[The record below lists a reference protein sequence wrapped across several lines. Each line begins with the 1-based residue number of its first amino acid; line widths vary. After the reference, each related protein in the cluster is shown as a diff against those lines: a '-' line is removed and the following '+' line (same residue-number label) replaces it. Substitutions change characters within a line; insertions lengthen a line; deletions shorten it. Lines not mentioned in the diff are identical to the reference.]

1 MLSGARVVAA
11 SLLIIININ
20 INLFI
25 NINIII
31 IFIDHR
37 HHYYGHWCYLR
48 PGSWQ
53 LGYSS
58 RQTGKGVLPQCSLST
73 QLPSQCFLST
83 SLGLHKTWQPIS
95 AYAFQINRALS
106 VSSSSSWL
114 CQAPWA
120 ETKQNDFGKAGVL
133 RCSEGKTDGLYFSE
147 PRLTRQNEK
156 ILIDYSAAGLLPLS
170 TVPSVQLLVL
180 AVKMIETNFKHN
192 QACKLLKELY
202 SGNLITIVVGDAHN

>member
-11 SLLIIININ
+11 SLLIIINIKINLIININ
-20 INLFI
+20 INLTI

-31 IFIDHR
+31 VFIDRH

-58 RQTGKGVLPQCSLST
+58 RQTGKDVLPQCSLST

-83 SLGLHKTWQPIS
+83 SLGLDKTWQPIGV
-95 AYAFQINRALS
+95 YAFQIKLALS
-106 VSSSSSWL
+106 VSSSWSWL

-120 ETKQNDFGKAGVL
+120 ETKQNDFGKAESSVAQREKLMACTSQNLGL
-133 RCSEGKTDGLYFSE
+133 LGKTKRYQLTTLLQAFCLSQQHQVYNCLF
-147 PRLTRQNEK
+147 RL
-156 ILIDYSAAGLLPLS
+156 L
-170 TVPSVQLLVL
+170 
-180 AVKMIETNFKHN
+180 
-192 QACKLLKELY
+192 
-202 SGNLITIVVGDAHN
+202 

>member
-11 SLLIIININ
+11 SLLIIINIKINLIININ
-20 INLFI
+20 INLTI

-31 IFIDHR
+31 VFIDRH

-58 RQTGKGVLPQCSLST
+58 RQTGKDVLPQCSLST

-83 SLGLHKTWQPIS
+83 SLGLDKTWQPIGV
-95 AYAFQINRALS
+95 YAFQIKLALS
-106 VSSSSSWL
+106 VSSSWSWL

-170 TVPSVQLLVL
+170 TAPSVQLHVSLIISTQILTLAPQVL
-180 AVKMIETNFKHN
+180 
-192 QACKLLKELY
+192 
-202 SGNLITIVVGDAHN
+202 